1 MGKWEVL
8 KPPCYLEAG
17 PAHSLLYQF
26 CTMMCKFL
34 NQLVPFDKPK
44 SCSFKNNYFEAALL
58 YQFSTVLCKSL
69 NQLVEFVTLTN
80 QDHFPNCRNET
91 YCVGL
96 RTIWS
101 RS

>member
-26 CTMMCKFL
+26 
-34 NQLVPFDKPK
+34 
-44 SCSFKNNYFEAALL
+44 
-58 YQFSTVLCKSL
+58 STDLFKSL

-80 QDHFPNCRNET
+80 QGHFPNDRNKT